1 MSTVG
6 DLFLKH
12 QFHQFFGGRGHILE
26 ALSERNHR
34 EAHTLKVL
42 HHLDS
47 APTVKGNLT
56 DVVAFTQ
63 AFDEFF
69 DVTIVNDIAL
79 GGLQEALPFP
89 NIIRHMVAPDTQVE
103 VIFGYPEIR

>member
-69 DVTIVNDIAL
+69 DVTIVNDIAVPKHHTAH
-79 GGLQEALPFP
+79 GRAGHAG
-89 NIIRHMVAPDTQVE
+89 R
-103 VIFGYPEIR
+103 GYLRVSRNTVG